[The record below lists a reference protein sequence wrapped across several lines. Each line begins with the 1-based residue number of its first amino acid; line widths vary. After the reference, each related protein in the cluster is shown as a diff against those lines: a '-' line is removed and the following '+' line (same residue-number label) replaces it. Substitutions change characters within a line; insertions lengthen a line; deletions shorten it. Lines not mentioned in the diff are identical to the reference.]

1 MMKSV
6 SAKMEEMMVQQTSV
20 ETLRCSG
27 TGMTVP
33 SGIRLFLSCIVKIE
47 LIISIK
53 FIHYEAHNL

>member
-1 MMKSV
+1 MKRV
-6 SAKMEEMMVQQTSV
+6 REKMTEMTVQHTSV

-47 LIISIK
+47 LIIFNK
-53 FIHYEAHNL
+53 FY